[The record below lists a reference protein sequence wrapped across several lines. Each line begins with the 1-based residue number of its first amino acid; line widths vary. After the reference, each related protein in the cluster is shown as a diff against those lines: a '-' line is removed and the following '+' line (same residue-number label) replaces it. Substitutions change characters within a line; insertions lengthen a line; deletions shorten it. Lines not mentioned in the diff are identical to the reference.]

1 MLRYG
6 IIKSMPDLFIAKK
19 QKAGVE
25 KFTPPVEKV
34 QHSRQTLTPPPNSS
48 RHSMRS
54 MSAYSEF
61 PSNIAFENQEDDEM
75 IYLFL
80 RAHIITNFGWVAL
93 TIIFLLLPL
102 LFTLLIIPILAV
114 IGIVIPDNYILILL
128 LFYYLIVFGYAY
140 VNYVKWFFNIGLV
153 TNLRVVDI
161 DVNDIT
167 SKSVAAT
174 EMKDILD
181 VEYNQRGFLQN
192 FFDYGNIHIQLAGM
206 KPNFEFLSI
215 PHPAK
220 TSDVI
225 TDLAREDSDA

>member
-1 MLRYG
+1 
-6 IIKSMPDLFIAKK
+6 MPDLFIAKK
-19 QKAGVE
+19 QKSEE
-25 KFTPPVEKV
+25 KTHTLPPLDSH
-34 QHSRQTLTPPPNSS
+34 HSRLTLAPPPKGSKHN
-48 RHSMRS
+48 MRAMAS
-54 MSAYSEF
+54 YSEF
-61 PSNIAFENQEDDEM
+61 PTNIEFENQEDDEM

-93 TIIFLLLPL
+93 TIVFSLLPL
-102 LFTLLIIPILAV
+102 LFAALILPVLAI
-114 IGIVIPDNYILILL
+114 IGISIPGNYLFILL

-161 DVNDIT
+161 DVSDIT

-225 TDLAREDSDA
+225 SDLMREETDGR

>member
-1 MLRYG
+1 
-6 IIKSMPDLFIAKK
+6 MPDLFIAKK
-19 QKAGVE
+19 QKTEE
-25 KFTPPVEKV
+25 KDPNYPSMDAY
-34 QHSRQTLTPPPNSS
+34 HSRSTLAPPPEGEDHKMNSMAS
-48 RHSMRS
+48 
-54 MSAYSEF
+54 YSEF
-61 PSNIAFENQEDDEM
+61 PTNIAFENQEDDEM

-80 RAHIITNFGWVAL
+80 RAHIITNLGWILL
-93 TIIFLLLPL
+93 TVILLILPL
-102 LFTLLIIPILAV
+102 LFITLVIPILGV
-114 IGIVIPDNYILILL
+114 VGITIPGNFMLVLT
-128 LFYYLIVFGYAY
+128 LFYYLIVFGYAF

-161 DVNDIT
+161 DVSDIT

-181 VEYNQRGFLQN
+181 VEYSQKGFMQN

-215 PHPAK
+215 PRPAK

-225 TDLAREDSDA
+225 TDLARGDNNAR